1 MNSEKT
7 VPINRFWA
15 VIEANAQLA
24 QKHLDWELYLL
35 RIKAAVEMIE
45 SRMEQ
50 HQSLN
55 GQDLIGANPPAH
67 QRSNSC
73 LFGKGV

>member
-24 QKHLDWELYLL
+24 QQHLDWELYLL
-35 RIKAAVEMIE
+35 RIKAAVEMVE
-45 SRMEQ
+45 ARMEKY
-50 HQSLN
+50 
-55 GQDLIGANPPAH
+55 
-67 QRSNSC
+67 
-73 LFGKGV
+73 KG